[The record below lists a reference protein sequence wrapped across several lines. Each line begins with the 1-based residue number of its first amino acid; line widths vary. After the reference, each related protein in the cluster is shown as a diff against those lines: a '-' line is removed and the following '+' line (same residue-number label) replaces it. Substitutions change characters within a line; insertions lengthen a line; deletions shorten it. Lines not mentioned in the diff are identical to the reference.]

1 MNNALV
7 FTLADDFADRMRREA
22 GESTAAQVKLVYLVA
37 YGREPEEHEVQL
49 ASRFVDTHGLPSFCR
64 VILNS
69 NEFLYVR

>member
-7 FTLADDFADRMRREA
+7 FRMADDFADRMSHEA
-22 GESTAAQVKLVYLVA
+22 GDSATSQIQRVYLVA
-37 YGREPEEHEVQL
+37 YGREADDQEIEV
-49 ASRFVDTHGLPSFCR
+49 ASQFVNEHGLASFCR